1 MNTNPENLTP
11 QQSLDMITALINQAQ
26 GKMRKNSFYFLLWGW
41 TVALANFG
49 MYGLMRFTDYA
60 HPYIVW
66 TLTIPAW
73 IITMIYGSRQDKQAA
88 VSTHLD
94 KINMWLWICY
104 GITILPVVFFMSKIN
119 YNLNPIILTI
129 TAVPTFLTGI
139 MLRFRPLLYGGINF
153 WIFGIICFLVD
164 NQTQYLVGGFAI
176 LLGYLVPGYL
186 LKNIHEK

>member
-73 IITMIYGSRQDKQAA
+73 IITMMYGSRQDKQAA

-139 MLRFRPLLYGGINF
+139 MLRFKPLLYGGINF

-186 LKNIHEK
+186 LKSIHEK